1 MRGLANTD
9 KGGLFRDRVQAY
21 LKARYDYE
29 LTPELPIYVGFKHK
43 KLHRFD
49 LGSLAPEVLV
59 ECKHYTWTAT
69 GNSPSAKLAHLNEA
83 VLYFWAAPSSFR
95 KLLFL
100 AKSAHP
106 SKGETLRAH
115 WLRRYGHLLPSDLE
129 VWEYDPTSQKAERL
143 A

>member
-1 MRGLANTD
+1 MGGVKNTD
-9 KGGLFRDRVQAY
+9 KGNLFRDQVQAY
-21 LKARYDYE
+21 LKARFDYE

-59 ECKHYTWTAT
+59 ECKNYAWTAT

-83 VLYFWAAPSSFR
+83 VLYFWATPNSFR

-100 AKSAHP
+100 ARSEHP
-106 SKGETLRAH
+106 SRPETLGAH
-115 WLRRYGHLLPSDLE
+115 WFRRYGHLLPPDLE
-129 VWEYDPTSQKAERL
+129 VWEYDTALRKAERL